1 MHPTNLSIPTSNTRD
16 FELVDSSGR
25 TLPGD
30 FEETKRNC
38 LSRNGSRK
46 QADSPSAKNIQLS
59 EHFASSGSSRRR
71 SLTAPSTNYPTK
83 DAVESSSKS
92 SRKQSLLVVDQQDTA
107 PSSPIFFGHRRR
119 SATVT
124 TNYRS
129 KDALASGESM
139 TACSSSRKSSILAT
153 KGKTFQFDWLR
164 RSFAGKNSCHSMD
177 FQETEMAI
185 AEDAYGP
192 ADLDQSLSTQ
202 ATKQHSLHQEV
213 SLKLNAL
220 PSSRSFSSKSP
231 PIVIDGSLDWLPNAG
246 SRPNASKVSNEAL
259 KEESFVEY
267 TNKL

>member
-16 FELVDSSGR
+16 LELDSSGR

-59 EHFASSGSSRRR
+59 EHFASSGSSCRRR
-71 SLTAPSTNYPTK
+71 SLTAPSTNYSTK

-92 SRKQSLLVVDQQDTA
+92 RNQSLLVVDQQDTA

-164 RSFAGKNSCHSMD
+164 RSFAGKNDRHSK
-177 FQETEMAI
+177 A
-185 AEDAYGP
+185 A
-192 ADLDQSLSTQ
+192 LS
-202 ATKQHSLHQEV
+202 
-213 SLKLNAL
+213 
-220 PSSRSFSSKSP
+220 PSTTFIEIKCSPVKSK
-231 PIVIDGSLDWLPNAG
+231 
-246 SRPNASKVSNEAL
+246 
-259 KEESFVEY
+259 F
-267 TNKL
+267 